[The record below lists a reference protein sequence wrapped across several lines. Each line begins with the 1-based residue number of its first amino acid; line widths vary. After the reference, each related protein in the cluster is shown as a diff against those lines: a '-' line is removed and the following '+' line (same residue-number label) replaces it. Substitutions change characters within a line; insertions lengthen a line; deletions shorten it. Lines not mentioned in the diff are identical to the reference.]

1 MKGELHMLMKKL
13 SNEKKI
19 ICTILLIIALI
30 QFLFVLYCNFFELR
44 SHLGWDSSW
53 LTLKITLVQ
62 KEKALIS
69 SNWIEQT
76 NPFFD
81 SSIMLAVPIYALLN
95 DVFLA
100 YGIANNIVFLMI
112 VICFIGILKRL
123 DIDAMGQLVACN
135 LLMCPYLTQGLNI
148 NNELGYFACFLA
160 TPAAYNVRMLC
171 VLLLFRELIVII
183 QENRVRIVWWC
194 VCAILCFVAGTSS
207 ELYLFIMFLFPC
219 YIYVLARVIKNNDLM
234 YLRTLDCLFVVIN
247 STVLFVGKNI
257 SKLLLDVEAVDITRR
272 WISV

>member
-1 MKGELHMLMKKL
+1 
-13 SNEKKI
+13 
-19 ICTILLIIALI
+19 
-30 QFLFVLYCNFFELR
+30 
-44 SHLGWDSSW
+44 
-53 LTLKITLVQ
+53 
-62 KEKALIS
+62 
-69 SNWIEQT
+69 
-76 NPFFD
+76 
-81 SSIMLAVPIYALLN
+81 
-95 DVFLA
+95 
-100 YGIANNIVFLMI
+100 
-112 VICFIGILKRL
+112 
-123 DIDAMGQLVACN
+123 
-135 LLMCPYLTQGLNI
+135 
-148 NNELGYFACFLA
+148 
-160 TPAAYNVRMLC
+160 MLC